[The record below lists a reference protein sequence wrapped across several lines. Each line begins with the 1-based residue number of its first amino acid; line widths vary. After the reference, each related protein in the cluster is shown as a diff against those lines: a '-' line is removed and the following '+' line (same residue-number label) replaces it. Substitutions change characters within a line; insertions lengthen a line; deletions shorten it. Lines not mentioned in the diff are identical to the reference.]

1 MARPDQ
7 KAREVSEEQ
16 LRVVAVAVR
25 DEKGEVHTLPAPAR
39 HHDVVHAMSESGLR
53 VMGPDIEQG
62 FLLSDGR
69 FCRRKPA
76 KRIAEKAGQLL
87 PRAMDLAELLSDD
100 VW

>member
-1 MARPDQ
+1 MSD
-7 KAREVSEEQ
+7 EG

-25 DEKGEVHTLPAPAR
+25 DEKGEIHTLPAPAR
-39 HHDVVHAMSESGLR
+39 HHDVIREMAHKDIR
-53 VMGPDIEQG
+53 TMGPDIEQG

-76 KRIAEKAGQLL
+76 KRIAENAGQLL
-87 PRAMDLAELLSDD
+87 PRASKLAELFSED

>member
-1 MARPDQ
+1 M
-7 KAREVSEEQ
+7 E

-25 DEKGEVHTLPAPAR
+25 TDDGLIHSLPAPAR
-39 HHDVVHAMSESGLR
+39 HFSVVQLLVENHGYVQTTME
-53 VMGPDIEQG
+53 DQG

-76 KRIAEKAGQLL
+76 KLVAERAGQLL
-87 PRAMDLAELLSDD
+87 ERASKLSELFSED

>member
-1 MARPDQ
+1 MRR
-7 KAREVSEEQ
+7 KISKE
-16 LRVVAVAVR
+16 LRVVAVAIL
-25 DEKGEVHTLPAPAR
+25 DENKVIHTLPAPAR
-39 HHDVVHAMSESGLR
+39 HHNVIREMARKDLR

-76 KRIAEKAGQLL
+76 KLIVKNAGQLL
-87 PRAMDLAELLSDD
+87 PRASKLAELFSED

>member
-1 MARPDQ
+1 MDN
-7 KAREVSEEQ
+7 EDQ

-39 HHDVVHAMSESGLR
+39 HHDVIREMASRDLR
-53 VMGPDIEQG
+53 TMGPDIEQG

-87 PRAMDLAELLSDD
+87 PRASKLMELFSED